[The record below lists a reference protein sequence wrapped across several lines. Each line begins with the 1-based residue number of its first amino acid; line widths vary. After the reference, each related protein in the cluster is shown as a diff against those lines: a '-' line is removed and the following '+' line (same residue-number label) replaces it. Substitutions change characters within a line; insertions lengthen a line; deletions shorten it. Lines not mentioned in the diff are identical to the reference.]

1 MKIALSPL
9 LKNSLNF
16 ESYKFVLLRPNFKK
30 EKVTKG
36 VRFLRITLTLL
47 MVAYLSAVSY
57 YKHIHIVD
65 SEIVAH
71 SHPYQNDT
79 HKHNISDFSFYQ
91 SLSNIETEVSFLSV
105 DCAPNFGKNSE
116 IILLQVLFCE
126 QFFTRYYSLRAPPA
140 LKKINSAV

>member
-105 DCAPNFGKNSE
+105 DFAPFFVKSSE
-116 IILLQVLFCE
+116 ILPATLLFCV
-126 QFFTRYYSLRAPPA
+126 QFFPLYYSLRAPPA
-140 LKKINSAV
+140 LSRINSAV